1 MLKNLSVAAILFA
14 ATLAS
19 ASDLNVHSEEI
30 IVNNAEA
37 SEQFDAVHTL
47 CKHKNNKRSGSS
59 SSSSSS
65 TSSSSSGSSESS
77 YAAEISPCYNSA
89 KSYLWKP
96 MLFHGDLLEA
106 LQALS
111 IVENLNF
118 PPYLKVLIF
127 IFNDSIL
134 SHDFRDYITLNYCK
148 PSDLS
153 PQHQPLFWRS
163 LIFSSFT
170 DFSSISPQH
179 SRQIMEQLQLISSL
193 DENQDQFLFGYADFL
208 GLEPCKGNSRLC
220 FYRNRFVYGLLDDQ
234 FDSVYHFHRVA
245 GWGHTTTVK
254 LLLQHRTDVSAIYVG
269 WGLKTAS
276 EGGHISTVKLILQS
290 HIDISARYVG
300 SALCEAAQ
308 GGHTSIVQI
317 LLQYRTYISTYYA
330 GNALEYAAK
339 GDRILIVELLLLS
352 RTDMS
357 HFHVGLVL
365 ERAAK
370 WGSTRTV
377 ELLLQRCTYISVW
390 HAGLAL
396 CEAAQGG
403 HTSTVEILLQYR
415 ADISNDNAG
424 KALQYAAKGN
434 RILIVGLLLQSRTD
448 IPAFHVDKALESAS
462 QAGHTAIVELLCQHQ
477 LNMNR

>member
-1 MLKNLSVAAILFA
+1 MLIKYFSVLVSLLITVSWASSSDGGEQKAASF
-14 ATLAS
+14 S
-19 ASDLNVHSEEI
+19 QVDE
-30 IVNNAEA
+30 AEA
-37 SEQFDAVHTL
+37 LMKKAP
-47 CKHKNNKRSGSS
+47 
-59 SSSSSS
+59 
-65 TSSSSSGSSESS
+65 
-77 YAAEISPCYNSA
+77 YAAEISPVPSRMPSYNSA

-96 MLFHGDLLEA
+96 MLFHGDLLGA

-118 PPYLKVLIF
+118 PPYLKVLRF

-134 SHDFRDYITLNYCK
+134 SHDFRDYIILNYCK

-163 LIFSSFT
+163 LILSSFT
-170 DFSSISPQH
+170 DFSLISPQH

-193 DENQDQFLFGYADFL
+193 DENQDQFLFGY
-208 GLEPCKGNSRLC
+208 
-220 FYRNRFVYGLLDDQ
+220 GLLDDQ
-234 FDSVYHFHRVA
+234 FDSAYHFPLVA

-254 LLLQHRTDVSAIYVG
+254 LLLQHRT
-269 WGLKTAS
+269 
-276 EGGHISTVKLILQS
+276 
-290 HIDISARYVG
+290 DISARYVG

-308 GGHTSIVQI
+308 GGHTSIVEI
-317 LLQYRTYISTYYA
+317 LLQHRTYISTYYA

-357 HFHVGLVL
+357 HFHIGLVL
-365 ERAAK
+365 EGAAK

-396 CEAAQGG
+396 CDAAQGG
-403 HTSTVEILLQYR
+403 HTSTVKILLQYR
-415 ADISNDNAG
+415 ADISNDYDG
-424 KALQYAAKGN
+424 KALQYAANGN

-448 IPAFHVDKALESAS
+448 IPAFHVDKALEIAS
-462 QAGHTAIVELLCQHQ
+462 QAGHTAIIELLFQHQ